1 VSRDVTQ
8 PQSHEGGHRPKG
20 TRWLNGKSCLVVGV
34 VAAALV
40 CEAAIVTLLMPS
52 RAEIEEF
59 ERESAAKRART
70 RDAVARRAADS
81 QELR

>member
-1 VSRDVTQ
+1 MTQ

-52 RAEIEEF
+52 RAEIEDLATKTEIYELAAALAR
-59 ERESAAKRART
+59 ERRELRARP
-70 RDAVARRAADS
+70 
-81 QELR
+81 